1 MLALGFVAFMGLVI
15 YRSFHVAGYRCTICI
30 RFAGQSACGVVE
42 GPTEGEARRG
52 AMTNACA
59 QLISGV
65 TETLA
70 CERTEPTKADCT
82 ALN

>member
-1 MLALGFVAFMGLVI
+1 
-15 YRSFHVAGYRCTICI
+15 
-30 RFAGQSACGVVE
+30 
-42 GPTEGEARRG
+42 
-52 AMTNACA
+52 MTNACA

-70 CERTEPTKADCT
+70 CERTEPVKADCA